1 MCCVCSV
8 ASIVSDSLQPMDY
21 SSPGS
26 SVHGILQARI
36 LEWVAVPSS
45 RGSSSLRNPTLTSG
59 VSCTAGRF
67 FTHWATWD
75 AHFYTYLIMEYLNTW
90 CILLHSR
97 EPQPAAMGHCAL
109 CVLPWPSSAVLLSMQ
124 WKVCWVKRAW
134 PRALKPPTTNMVP
147 RFPTPLAPDSF

>member
-1 MCCVCSV
+1 MLSCLNRVWLFATNGLQLTRLLCPW
-8 ASIVSDSLQPMDY
+8 DSPRKNTRV
-21 SSPGS
+21 G
-26 SVHGILQARI
+26 
-36 LEWVAVPSS
+36 AVPSS